1 MLAWYQKQEAD
12 EDPNDPR
19 NQLRVVRDIP
29 VSKAVQLVR
38 EKIEG
43 IMEGGPDGLRR
54 AFRVFDA
61 DMNGAI
67 SYAEFDSVMKRR
79 LNLRFEPGLLAELMA
94 SFDDTGTGSINYKQF
109 CELVL
114 GSTQNSASSLLLG
127 ARGNAAAQDAGM
139 TDMMV
144 RRKIRESY
152 RPIRACFRDL
162 ADSED
167 GTIAMT
173 QLVDIFGRFDIDLGK
188 EQFAKMTAG
197 VGAKQT
203 GRLTWQAFVEYFRR
217 QEADEDPDDVRNKL
231 RVIGASHN
239 MKVGDA
245 VELVREKIMG
255 VMAGGPDGLRR
266 TFRVFD
272 GNMNGSI
279 SYSEFEEVTLRS
291 TPPLPCSSSTLMC

>member
-1 MLAWYQKQEAD
+1 MGGEKTNGPESEYETKEAD

-109 CELVL
+109 CERILKPYSDRFWDE
-114 GSTQNSASSLLLG
+114 GCAAPDIKGFKASIPLKK
-127 ARGNAAAQDAGM
+127 GM
-139 TDMMV
+139 QKNQV
-144 RRKIRESY
+144 
-152 RPIRACFRDL
+152 P
-162 ADSED
+162 
-167 GTIAMT
+167 
-173 QLVDIFGRFDIDLGK
+173 
-188 EQFAKMTAG
+188 
-197 VGAKQT
+197 
-203 GRLTWQAFVEYFRR
+203 
-217 QEADEDPDDVRNKL
+217 
-231 RVIGASHN
+231 
-239 MKVGDA
+239 
-245 VELVREKIMG
+245 
-255 VMAGGPDGLRR
+255 
-266 TFRVFD
+266 
-272 GNMNGSI
+272 
-279 SYSEFEEVTLRS
+279 
-291 TPPLPCSSSTLMC
+291 